1 MASQSIKVTL
11 KVMKGHG
18 SAPIKTS
25 KVLKG

>member
-1 MASQSIKVTL
+1 MATQRIKITL

-18 SAPIKTS
+18 NAPVKSS

>member
-1 MASQSIKVTL
+1 MASQRIKVTL

-18 SAPIKTS
+18 SAPVKPT

>member
-1 MASQSIKVTL
+1 MASQHIKVTL

-18 SAPIKTS
+18 NAPVKSS

>member
-1 MASQSIKVTL
+1 MASQRIKVTL

-18 SAPIKTS
+18 SAPIKST